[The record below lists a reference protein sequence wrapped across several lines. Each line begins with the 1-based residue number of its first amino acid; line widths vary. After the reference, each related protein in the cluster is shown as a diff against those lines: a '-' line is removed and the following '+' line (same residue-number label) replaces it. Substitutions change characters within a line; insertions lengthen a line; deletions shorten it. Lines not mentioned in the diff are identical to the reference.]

1 MTRARTK
8 LARGSGHTAS
18 DGAGGGGRAPRPHYD
33 PGMKR
38 ISISG
43 GAVWEP
49 IIGYSRLVRVG
60 PHIYVTGTTS
70 FLPGGGHVGDGD
82 AYAQAKQIFAN
93 IATALSRVDASLDHV
108 VRTRMYVTDIE
119 RDWQAVGR
127 AHGEAVGHVRPAATM
142 IEVSRLL
149 ETWMMVEIE
158 VDAYVD

>member
-1 MTRARTK
+1 ME
-8 LARGSGHTAS
+8 
-18 DGAGGGGRAPRPHYD
+18 
-33 PGMKR
+33 R
-38 ISISG
+38 IHISG
-43 GAVWEP
+43 GATWEP

-93 IATALSRVDASLDHV
+93 ITAALAQVGASLDHV
-108 VRTRMYVTDIE
+108 VRTRMYLTDIA

-142 IEVSRLL
+142 IEVSRML
-149 ETWMMVEIE
+149 EEWMIVEIE
-158 VDAYVD
+158 VDAVVG